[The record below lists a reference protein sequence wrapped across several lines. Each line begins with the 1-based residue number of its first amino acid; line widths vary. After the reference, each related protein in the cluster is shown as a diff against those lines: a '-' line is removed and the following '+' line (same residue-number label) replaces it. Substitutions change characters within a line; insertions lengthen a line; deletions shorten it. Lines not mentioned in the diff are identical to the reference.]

1 MSSVIGMLMM
11 SFRYSTLEMLARGN
25 QDSSILMFVTMELG
39 YRGREVFGSMGVQ
52 EGFEVLYVS

>member
-1 MSSVIGMLMM
+1 M
-11 SFRYSTLEMLARGN
+11 SFRYSTLEMLARGD
-25 QDSSILMFVTMELG
+25 QDSSILMFVTIELG